1 MTAGEFMHMAA
12 GCFFGFVACMVIV
25 CLAADWRGGR

>member
-1 MTAGEFMHMAA
+1 MNIANFLA

-25 CLAADWRGGR
+25 CLAVDWRDRW